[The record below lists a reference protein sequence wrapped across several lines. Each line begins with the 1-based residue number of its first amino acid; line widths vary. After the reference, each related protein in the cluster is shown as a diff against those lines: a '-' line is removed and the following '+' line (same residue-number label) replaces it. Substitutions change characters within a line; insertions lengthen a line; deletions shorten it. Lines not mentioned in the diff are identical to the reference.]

1 MKFYPFL
8 KKGKIIFWE
17 YLHVKQYFIIMH
29 ELSIAQ
35 EIIENIIRSAQ
46 EHNAEKIEKITLE
59 VGKLLLLNPE
69 QLKFGLE
76 LLSKDTPAEGME
88 IEIKFI
94 PAKIKCKNN
103 HITSIS
109 PDVEFLDIA
118 RHLKCSCCDSE
129 VEIIGGRELIIKR
142 IVAE

>member
-1 MKFYPFL
+1 
-8 KKGKIIFWE
+8 
-17 YLHVKQYFIIMH
+17 MH

-35 EIIENIIRSAQ
+35 KIIENAIKSAQ
-46 EHNAEKIEKITLE
+46 EHNTKKVEKITLNI
-59 VGKLLLLNPE
+59 GKLLMLNPE

-76 LLSKDTPAEGME
+76 LLSKDTICEGME

-118 RHLKCSCCDSE
+118 KHLKCSKCSEE
-129 VEIIGGRELIIKR
+129 VEIIEGRGLIIKK